1 MLPTKAEARLG
12 RIKGAAFREFIAYY
26 RTKYGVSALIAA
38 VEAMPAA
45 HRGELDVNDLTLG
58 VLTSD
63 WYPAEQVH
71 ALLDEVMRGKSEAA
85 IRELEDGASGAI
97 MRSTLRG
104 LYRVLFEWMAT
115 PERYARYAPKL
126 WGTYYDSGEVAVEL
140 LSDRRTAVAI
150 VRNWRSH
157 HPLICGLNR
166 GAALEIYAAMG
177 CRDVTSECTQCVSRG
192 DPHCRFVTRW
202 REFSTA

>member
-1 MLPTKAEARLG
+1 MASGAPARYG

-26 RTKYGVSALIAA
+26 GATYGMAALVAA

-45 HRGELDVNDLTLG
+45 LRRELEPSDPTLG

-71 ALLDEVMRGKSEAA
+71 ALLDEIARGKSEAA
-85 IRELEDGASGAI
+85 IHELTVGASAAI

-115 PERYARYAPKL
+115 PERYARYGPKL
-126 WGTYYDSGEVAVEL
+126 WSTYYDSGEVTIEL
-140 LSDRRTAVAI
+140 QPDGLSALAFI
-150 VRNWRSH
+150 RNWRSH
-157 HPLICGLNR
+157 HPLICELNR
-166 GAALEIYAAMG
+166 GAGVEIYAAMG
-177 CRDVTSECTQCVSRG
+177 CREVTNERAQCVSRG
-192 DPHCRFVTRW
+192 DPHCRFITRW
-202 REFSTA
+202 RQRAKG